1 MSISFPLHIHTNE
14 RVLKEIKNYNYK
26 LYKKYE
32 NILRLVINHI
42 YKINNRFE
50 LSLSTIDKKL
60 RLSLFIDKDSTL
72 NYILDLNS
80 KTFNY
85 SLFSVNI
92 SLIEYTFSLK
102 EFFIHSKLLSEY
114 KKI

>member
-1 MSISFPLHIHTNE
+1 MILSFPLHLHKNDRVLQEIKIHT
-14 RVLKEIKNYNYK
+14 YK
-26 LYKKYE
+26 LYKKYQ

-50 LSLSTIDKKL
+50 LHLSEIDKKL
-60 RLSLFIDKDSTL
+60 RLSLFIDKDTTL
-72 NYILDLNS
+72 NYILDLTS

-85 SLFSVNI
+85 SLSNKENI
-92 SLIEYTFSLK
+92 IVEYTFSLK